1 MTFLTYLRKFFI
13 KTRHVEDFGHELY
26 INFLNFGLIDRERTP
41 VKWSAIPIAMRWDSY
56 PGRPEL
62 SLSVGGYN
70 LFSFSLRL
78 YKLAFSF
85 SLIPLFLTYEPN
97 DLDF

>member
-1 MTFLTYLRKFFI
+1 MGLIKLRRFLIRF
-13 KTRHVEDFGHELY
+13 RHVEDFGHELY
-26 INFLNFGLIDRERTP
+26 INFFNLDTADREGTS
-41 VKWSAIPIAMRWDSY
+41 VKWSAIPIAIRWDSY

-70 LFSFSLRL
+70 LAAFSLRL

-85 SLIPLFLTYEPN
+85 SLIPLFLTYDPN